1 MDRHVAPRQARG
13 LELVETAS
21 LLAMTNQRGF
31 FAFTTQRL
39 GVGPS
44 SRNDTSYGDFFAPFT
59 GDGFISIFTGKS
71 PSS

>member
-21 LLAMTNQRGF
+21 LLAMTNKRGF
-31 FAFTTQRL
+31 IAFTTRRL

-44 SRNDTSYGDFFAPFT
+44 SRNDWVKRTHYRV
-59 GDGFISIFTGKS
+59 
-71 PSS
+71 